1 MKILIVSPHPDDES
15 LGAGGTLIKLKK
27 SGHKIYWLNI
37 TDVKEEYGFSTEFI
51 KKRSEHIKNII
62 NFYKFDGFFNFQLQP
77 AGLSNLDEGIIIS
90 KIRKVFD
97 EVKPEWIIIPGNYDA
112 HSDHRVV
119 YNCCMACSK
128 SFRSPYI
135 RKILSME
142 IISETEFGFQ
152 NEKFIPNFFVDIT
165 EEFESKLNAIKIYD
179 TEIEKFPFP
188 RSFENIESLAI
199 FRGGGICKYA
209 EAFHIIKEILF

>member
-97 EVKPEWIIIPGNYDA
+97 EVKPEG
-112 HSDHRVV
+112 
-119 YNCCMACSK
+119 MK
-128 SFRSPYI
+128 SMGLI
-135 RKILSME
+135 MKQLNAKITNADMSL
-142 IISETEFGFQ
+142 
-152 NEKFIPNFFVDIT
+152 V
-165 EEFESKLNAIKIYD
+165 SKLVKDRLSN
-179 TEIEKFPFP
+179 
-188 RSFENIESLAI
+188 
-199 FRGGGICKYA
+199 
-209 EAFHIIKEILF
+209 